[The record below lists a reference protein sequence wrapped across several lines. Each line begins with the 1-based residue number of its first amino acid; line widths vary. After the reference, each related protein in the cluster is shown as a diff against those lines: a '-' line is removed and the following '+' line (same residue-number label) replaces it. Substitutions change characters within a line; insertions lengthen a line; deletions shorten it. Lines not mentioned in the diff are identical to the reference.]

1 MSTLVVPVGDPAGI
15 GPEVSVAASLRFM
28 GEHAIALVGSA
39 EQLVPM
45 CPDGA
50 VVGSFEHVRSGRLVI
65 VDTGAVSASARALGR
80 ASAEAGR
87 AALRALDLATNHV
100 LQDPNAVLVTGPVS
114 KEAIVLSGV
123 PFTGQTEFVAQK
135 AGLRPDD
142 VSMLFLGPRLC
153 TALATT
159 HLGVRE
165 LSAAVTHARVERA
178 IRHLADALRRLGNAT
193 PRVLVTGLN
202 PHAGEGGLFGRE
214 DLDVIAPSVL
224 AARANEN
231 ACGFT
236 TRVEGP
242 LPAEAA
248 YRAAADKRCDGVVA
262 MFHDQ
267 ATIASKLLDWGHAV
281 NVTWGLPFVRTSV
294 DHGVA
299 YDIAGKGAASAEGMI
314 AAMELGA
321 RFGATP

>member
-28 GEHAIALVGSA
+28 DAHSIVLVGSA

-45 CPDGA
+45 CPPET
-50 VVGSFEHVRSGRLVI
+50 VVGGFEDARPGRLVV
-65 VDTGAVSASARALGR
+65 VDMGSVSRATRSLAR
-80 ASAEAGR
+80 ASAEAGES
-87 AALRALDLATNHV
+87 ALRALDAATERV
-100 LQDPNAVLVTGPVS
+100 MRDPKAVLVTGPVS

-142 VSMLFLGPRLC
+142 VSMLFLGPRLN

-178 IRHLADALRRLGNAT
+178 IRHLSGALRRLGIAS
-193 PRVLVTGLN
+193 PHVLVTGLN
-202 PHAGEGGLFGRE
+202 PHAGEGGLFGTE
-214 DLDVIAPSVL
+214 DLDVIAPAVAS
-224 AARANEN
+224 ARASEN
-231 ACGFT
+231 AHGLSL
-236 TRVEGP
+236 RVEGP

-299 YDIAGKGAASAEGMI
+299 YDIAGTGVASAEGMI
-314 AAMELGA
+314 AAMELA
-321 RFGATP
+321 TRFGAQR